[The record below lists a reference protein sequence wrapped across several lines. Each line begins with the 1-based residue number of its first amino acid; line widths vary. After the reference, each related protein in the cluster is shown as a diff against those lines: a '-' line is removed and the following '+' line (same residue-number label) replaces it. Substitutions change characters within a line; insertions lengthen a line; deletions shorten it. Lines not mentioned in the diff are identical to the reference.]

1 MKAIEIIKKFE
12 DVVSATDPALMNK
25 IQVQAA
31 HAQMQIHELH
41 ARAIACHCEC
51 LGMNAENSIAACKGQ
66 ELLNNDINYQ
76 FVMNKWGLTDK
87 DGKVII

>member
-1 MKAIEIIKKFE
+1 MKGIEIIKKFE

-41 ARAIACHCEC
+41 ARTIACHCEC
-51 LGMNAENSIAACKGQ
+51 MGIAAENIVNIGSGGYAACGAA
-66 ELLNNDINYQ
+66 DFQ

-87 DGKVII
+87 EGKVII

>member
-1 MKAIEIIKKFE
+1 MKGIEIIKKFE

-51 LGMNAENSIAACKGQ
+51 MGMEAENAIAACTGQ
-66 ELLNNDINYQ
+66 EPPYSDDSFLVVLT
-76 FVMNKWGLTDK
+76 KWGMTDSG
-87 DGKVII
+87 GKVII

>member
-1 MKAIEIIKKFE
+1 MKGIEIIKEFE

-51 LGMNAENSIAACKGQ
+51 MGMNADNQVAMCSGGVPAYSVLDFNAAM
-66 ELLNNDINYQ
+66 
-76 FVMNKWGLTDK
+76 FKWGLTDEE
-87 DGKVII
+87 GKVII

>member
-1 MKAIEIIKKFE
+1 MKGIEIIKKFE

-51 LGMNAENSIAACKGQ
+51 MGMNAENSIANCEGDVPPYSDESLMQVMAC
-66 ELLNNDINYQ
+66 Y
-76 FVMNKWGLTDK
+76 
-87 DGKVII
+87 

>member
-1 MKAIEIIKKFE
+1 MKGIEIIKKFE

-51 LGMNAENSIAACKGQ
+51 LGMNAENSIAVCKGQ
-66 ELLNNDINYQ
+66 EPPYCDEDYSHIMY
-76 FVMNKWGLTDK
+76 KWNLTDI
-87 DGKVII
+87 DGKIII

>member
-1 MKAIEIIKKFE
+1 MKGIEIIKKFE
-12 DVVSATDPALMNK
+12 DAVSATDPALMNK

-51 LGMNAENSIAACKGQ
+51 MGMEAENAIVAFDGCAPPY
-66 ELLNNDINYQ
+66 DIESFNA
-76 FVMNKWGLTDK
+76 VMRKWGLTDK